1 VLNAAAI
8 YKISENCQGKFFE
21 IGKTSLRGGMKT
33 YTGIKGDSCMRRN
46 DAVADVMPADAGIS
60 TKK

>member
-1 VLNAAAI
+1 VAS
-8 YKISENCQGKFFE
+8 KS
-21 IGKTSLRGGMKT
+21 SLTGGMKT

-46 DAVADVMPADAGIS
+46 DAVAGVMPADAGIS

>member
-1 VLNAAAI
+1 
-8 YKISENCQGKFFE
+8 
-21 IGKTSLRGGMKT
+21 MKT

-46 DAVADVMPADAGIS
+46 DAVVGVMPADAGFS